1 MRLLTPDQVSRLE
14 DGPVLSARCKEEVAN
29 SVLHI
34 LRSVG
39 EDPHRDG
46 LYRTPERVA
55 RMYDELLIGYTV
67 DPAKMLNEALFDVEY
82 DEMVV
87 VKGIEFTSICEHHLL
102 PIVGVAHV
110 AYLPDKKVVGMSK
123 IPRVV
128 DVFARRLQV
137 QERMT
142 RQIADLLNDLIKPRG
157 VAVVVD
163 ALHMCV
169 MMRGVKKANARMR
182 TSALLGGFRDNEKT
196 RAEFM
201 THIAGNGAP
210 GHLW

>member
-1 MRLLTPDQVSRLE
+1 MRLITKEQAARLE

-39 EDPHRDG
+39 EDPSRDG

-87 VKGIEFTSICEHHLL
+87 VKDIEFTSICEHHLL

-110 AYLPDKKVVGMSK
+110 AYLPDKKVVGLSK

-142 RQIADLLNDLIKPRG
+142 QQIADLLNDLIKPRG

-201 THIAGNGAP
+201 IHIAGNGAP